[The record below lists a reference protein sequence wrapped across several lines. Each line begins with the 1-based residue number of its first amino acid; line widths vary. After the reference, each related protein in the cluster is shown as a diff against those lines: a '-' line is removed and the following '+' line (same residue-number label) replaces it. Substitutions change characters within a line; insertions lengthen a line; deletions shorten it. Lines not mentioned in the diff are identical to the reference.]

1 MARQT
6 PQTRKRVMHT
16 REESLYIDVGDGER
30 LHLRRIRHA
39 TQDDGP
45 PLLML
50 HGVMG
55 NGRIF
60 YSDSG
65 KGLAPWLAAQGC
77 DCFVLDLRGRG
88 QSTPP
93 ISRASRHGQHETICE
108 DLPAAHALVRRLR
121 ADRLAHWLAHSWGGV
136 HMHSCLARHPE
147 VAAGVANAVYFGSKR
162 SVHVKNLN
170 KLLEVDLFWNLAA
183 RALVRAVGYL
193 PARRL
198 GLGADNES
206 DRSHLDSKHW
216 AKVAPWVDADD
227 GFDYRAAAQRV
238 TLPPTL
244 YFAAPRD
251 PCRGHV
257 DDVRR
262 FRDESGAHL
271 SRVHLL
277 SRALGHRHD
286 YDHVSLLTHPDAAAD
301 HFPLALAWLL
311 GDYAHVRENI

>member
-1 MARQT
+1 MPYHEQ
-6 PQTRKRVMHT
+6 
-16 REESLYIDVGDGER
+16 SLYLPVSGGDT

-39 TQDDGP
+39 TRDDGAP
-45 PLLML
+45 VLLL

-65 KGLAPWLAAQGC
+65 KGLAPWLAAQGY

-88 QSTPP
+88 QSTPK
-93 ISRASRHGQHETICE
+93 ISRASRHGQTETITQ
-108 DLPAAHALVRRLR
+108 DLPAAFELIRRLR
-121 ADRLAHWLAHSWGGV
+121 PDRPMHWLAHSWGGV
-136 HMHSCLARHPE
+136 HMTSCLVRYPALLAHIE
-147 VAAGVANAVYFGSKR
+147 SVVYFGSKR
-162 SVHVKNLN
+162 SVHVKNLS
-170 KLLEVDLFWNLAA
+170 KLIEVDLMWNLAS
-183 RALVRAVGYL
+183 RLIIRTCGYL
-193 PARRL
+193 PARRI

-206 DRSHLDSKHW
+206 DKSHLHSKLW

-227 GFDYRAAAQRV
+227 GFDYRTAAQSV

-244 YFAAPRD
+244 YLAAMRD

-262 FRDESGAHL
+262 FRAESGPHF

-277 SRALGHRHD
+277 AQKTGHRHD
-286 YDHVSLLTHPDAAAD
+286 YDHVSLLTHPDAMTD
-301 HFPLALAWLL
+301 HFPMVADWLS
-311 GDYAHVRENI
+311 GCRQDITENI